1 MISSPISRR
10 RWGEQCATQSRVRP
24 FSVTSRAT
32 YSARTLIDEAEDEM
46 RTQVGIVGA
55 GPAGLMLSHLL
66 HRAGIESVILENRS
80 RDYIESR
87 IRAGLLEQ
95 WATDLL
101 IETGVGARMQ
111 REAMFHDGVHFA
123 FGGALHYISFR
134 DLVGKGVTIYG
145 QQEVVKDLIDRR
157 LADGGRILFEASDV
171 SVHDFGGGAPKI
183 RFRHDGKDQVLDC
196 DFIGGCDG
204 FHGICRPSVPAA
216 ALTAYDREYPF
227 GWVGILSES
236 PPPEDELIYAYHD
249 RGFALFTMRS
259 PTLARLYFQCAPDEE
274 IENWPDARI
283 WQELHAR
290 MGGIRPLTEG
300 TVLQKGITAMRSF
313 VVEPMQYG
321 RMFLAGDSAHIQPPT
336 GAKGMNLAIAD
347 VLVLARAIGEFY
359 RSGRS
364 DLLEQ
369 YSATC
374 LRRVWKAQRFSW
386 WMTQLFHLDPS
397 HNAFDRKRQLAELD
411 YVVSSEA
418 AARSLAENYVGLPVE
433 A

>member
-1 MISSPISRR
+1 
-10 RWGEQCATQSRVRP
+10 
-24 FSVTSRAT
+24 
-32 YSARTLIDEAEDEM
+32 M

-66 HRAGIESVILENRS
+66 HLEGISSVILENRS

-101 IETGVGARMQ
+101 VDTGVGARMQ
-111 REAMFHDGVHFA
+111 REAMFHNGVHFA
-123 FGGALHYISFR
+123 FNGALHYINFR

-145 QQEVVKDLIDRR
+145 QQEVVKDLVARR
-157 LADGGRILFEASDV
+157 LDDGGEILFEASDV
-171 SVHDFGGGAPKI
+171 SVHDFAGNSPKI
-183 RFRHDGKDQVLDC
+183 RFRHGGKEQELAC

-204 FHGICRPSVPAA
+204 FHGICRPSIPAS
-216 ALTAYDREYPF
+216 ALTIYDREYPF

-249 RGFALFTMRS
+249 RGFALYTMRS
-259 PTLARLYFQCAPDEE
+259 PTLARLYFQCAPDDD

-283 WQELHAR
+283 WQELHKR
-290 MGGIRPLTEG
+290 IGGTRPLAEG
-300 TVLQKGITAMRSF
+300 AMLQKGITPMRSF
-313 VVEPMQYG
+313 VAEPMQYG
-321 RMFLAGDSAHIQPPT
+321 RLFLAGDSAHIQPPT
-336 GAKGMNLAIAD
+336 GAKGMNLALAD
-347 VLVLARAIGEFY
+347 VRVLSRALVAFY
-359 RSGRS
+359 RNGRG
-364 DLLEQ
+364 DLLER

-411 YVVSSEA
+411 YVTSSEA
-418 AARSLAENYVGLPVE
+418 AGRSLAENYVGLPVE

>member
-1 MISSPISRR
+1 
-10 RWGEQCATQSRVRP
+10 
-24 FSVTSRAT
+24 
-32 YSARTLIDEAEDEM
+32 M

-66 HRAGIESVILENRS
+66 HLAGIESVILENRS

-95 WATDLL
+95 WAADLL
-101 IETGVGARMQ
+101 VDTGVGARMQ
-111 REAMFHDGVHFA
+111 REGMFHNGVYFA
-123 FGGALHYISFR
+123 FGGALHHINFR
-134 DLVGKGVTIYG
+134 ELVGKGVTIYG
-145 QQEVVKDLIDRR
+145 QQEVVKDLVARR
-157 LADGGRILFEASDV
+157 LADGGQILFEAADV
-171 SVHDFGGGAPKI
+171 SVHDFGGRTPKI
-183 RFRHDGKDQVLDC
+183 RFHHEGRAQELTC

-204 FHGICRPSVPAA
+204 FHGICRPSIPSNV
-216 ALTAYDREYPF
+216 LTAHDREYPY

-236 PPPEDELIYAYHD
+236 PPPADELIYAYHD

-259 PTLARLYFQCAPDEE
+259 PILTRLYFQCAPDEE

-283 WQELHAR
+283 WQEMHAR
-290 MGGIRPLTEG
+290 MGGIRPLAG
-300 TVLQKGITAMRSF
+300 GNVVQKGITAMRSF

-347 VLVLARAIGEFY
+347 VLVLSRALTEFY
-359 RSGRS
+359 RAGRS

-374 LRRVWKAQRFSW
+374 LRRTWKAQRFSW

-411 YVVSSEA
+411 YVTSSQA
-418 AARSLAENYVGLPVE
+418 AAKSLAENYVGLPVE